1 MRKQKIYLDTSV
13 VSHLNQTDALDKMN
27 DTLALW
33 EEIKQG
39 KYEVFISE
47 VGMNE
52 IIANYEPKQSTLLR
66 YLSEIDYTF
75 VYLTDEIR
83 AYADKVVATEI
94 MSDKHYDDC
103 LHIACAVINECNM
116 LLSWNFKHIVRVKT
130 VNGVKMVNAML
141 GYKEIG
147 IFSPNMLVERS

>member
-13 VSHLNQTDALDKMN
+13 VSHLNQIDAPDKMS

-39 KYEVFISE
+39 MYEVYISE
-47 VGMNE
+47 VGLNE
-52 IIANYEPKQSTLLR
+52 VVANSEPKQSILLEF
-66 YLSEIDYTF
+66 LAEIDYNFIHITN
-75 VYLTDEIR
+75 EIR
-83 AYADKVVATEI
+83 TYADKVVESGI
-94 MSDKHYDDC
+94 LSNKHYDDC
-103 LHIACAVINECNM
+103 LHIACAVVNECHM

-130 VNGVKMVNAML
+130 VNGVKMINAML

-147 IFSPNMLVERS
+147 IFPPNMLVERS

>member
-13 VSHLNQTDALDKMN
+13 VSHLNQTDAPDKMN
-27 DTLALW
+27 DTLVLW

-39 KYEVFISE
+39 SYEVFISE

-52 IIANYEPKQSTLLR
+52 IIANNEPKQSTLLR

-75 VYLTDEIR
+75 VHLTDEIR
-83 AYADKVVATEI
+83 LYADKVVETGI

-147 IFSPNMLVERS
+147 IFSPNMLVERG